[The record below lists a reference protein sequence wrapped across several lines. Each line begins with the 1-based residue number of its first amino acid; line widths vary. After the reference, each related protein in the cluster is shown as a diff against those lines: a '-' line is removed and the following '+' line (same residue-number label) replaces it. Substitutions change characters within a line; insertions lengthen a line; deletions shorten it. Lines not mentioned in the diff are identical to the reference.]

1 MSPLFWASAVVVF
14 LIVEL
19 ATGTLFFL
27 ALAVSAALTALA
39 APLVPDTPG
48 QVYLA
53 CALSGVSCLLL
64 ALRRKK
70 RNNAAIADN
79 SLDIGRSVYVP
90 QWKDGRARVKYRGAM
105 WDAVPKEGVAPVP
118 GRFRIAGFD
127 STTLILE
134 PES

>member
-1 MSPLFWASAVVVF
+1 MSSLFWASTAVVF

-27 ALAVSAALTALA
+27 APAFSAALTALA
-39 APLVPDTPG
+39 VPLLPEASG

-70 RNNAAIADN
+70 RKNAAIADN
-79 SLDIGRSVYVP
+79 SLDIGRSVYVA
-90 QWKDGRARVKYRGAM
+90 QWKEGRARVKYRGAM
-105 WDAVPKEGVAPVP
+105 WDAVPKEGTAPVP
-118 GRFRIAGFD
+118 GRFRIAGFN